1 MVLGLAFEK
10 GFIQKTGT
18 KVFYDGFFLSL
29 PPLPILA
36 FHKTQLLTVMKE
48 PQRLSMSPY
57 RSRARYAITQ
67 FCIADVFDPD
77 GKSSLCKI

>member
-18 KVFYDGFFLSL
+18 KVFYDGFFVPASTSYPGLSQNPAL
-29 PPLPILA
+29 NSHERTA
-36 FHKTQLLTVMKE
+36 EAQHV
-48 PQRLSMSPY
+48 PY
-57 RSRARYAITQ
+57 WSRARYAITQ